1 MRKIL
6 SIIKREYFLIVRTKG
21 FIISTILGP
30 VFMAAIIGIPI
41 LASLVSVAEQ
51 EKIGVIDST
60 KEIFGELDNKLGYK
74 MKDGRRRYLLEK
86 YELTTEL
93 EELRDSLRQKVLDKE
108 LSAYIFIPEDI
119 VNPQPVLELGDGT
132 KIKLSSIWMINFIN
146 SKWFF
151 PQERYKIVTSQNY
164 FFLKDGS
171 IISGKIIDFSSNQRF
186 FKLKNGEKIVVDSI
200 KRIYFS
206 KNFPNILQKQIEG
219 EVLKSGEAAF
229 FIQNGDRV
237 IGEIVDISR
246 GGDAEYVS
254 KHVSDFD
261 EIKSINQAINSVVI
275 EKRLREEGLD
285 PQKITQY
292 IRLVGL
298 KTIKVTKKGEEEDT
312 MGTFLISYLL
322 VIMLY
327 ITLFFYGA
335 MIMRGVLEEK
345 TSRVVEVVLS
355 SVRPFQL
362 MIGKIFGIAAVGF
375 TQYAIWALFGFAASR
390 YSKTL
395 ISSFL
400 PAAAG
405 GFKLASV
412 PAYIFIY
419 FVVFFILGYF
429 LYATF
434 YATIGSMVNSEKE
447 AQQLL
452 MPVTMFL
459 VVPMLMM
466 AFILRNPNSSLAVTL
481 SLIPFFAPILML
493 MRICILLPPF
503 IEIASSIVL
512 LVLTIFVMIWFT
524 SKIYRVGILMYGKR
538 PNFKEIVK
546 WMRYK

>member
-119 VNPQPVLELGDGT
+119 VNPQPV
-132 KIKLSSIWMINFIN
+132 
-146 SKWFF
+146 
-151 PQERYKIVTSQNY
+151 QNY

-171 IISGKIIDFSSNQRF
+171 IMSGKIIDFSSNQRF